1 VYAAG
6 LSAGGS
12 REDGAGE
19 GLKFF
24 RELVNKGNF
33 AAVVGDARSLANG
46 TTPILIRWDYLAR
59 GDRDRFAGTPKIE
72 VVVPRSGLVG
82 GLYVQAI
89 SAGAAHPNAARL
101 WMEYLYSDEAQ
112 LTWLFNSGHPIRFE
126 DLVRTGKVPVAGA
139 ERLPEIKEREAA
151 EPVFPT
157 PEEQERARETIIN
170 GWDGVVGVKFQCTPP
185 PGPRPPISR
194 NDTPRQASVLP
205 AE

>member
-1 VYAAG
+1 MPTGFWYGHYTGVLAFEINADVIKHPPRDWQDLLAPQYRSAIALAGTPFASQQAILSVYAAG

-24 RELVNKGNF
+24 GELVKRGNF

-59 GDRDRFAGTPKIE
+59 GDRNRFAGAPKIE
-72 VVVPRSGLVG
+72 VVVPKTGLVG

-89 SAGAAHPNAARL
+89 SAGAAHPNAAKL

-112 LTWLFNSGHPIRFE
+112 LTWLFNSGHPIRID
-126 DLVRTGKVPVAGA
+126 DLMRTGKVPVRGGATARDQGAG
-139 ERLPEIKEREAA
+139 
-151 EPVFPT
+151 
-157 PEEQERARETIIN
+157 
-170 GWDGVVGVKFQCTPP
+170 GD
-185 PGPRPPISR
+185 
-194 NDTPRQASVLP
+194 
-205 AE
+205 